1 MKKMIKILQIKRN
14 ISQQVK
20 LGFGNYIKDESA
32 DNAPYNKNTYYILRC
47 SMSKRS

>member
-1 MKKMIKILQIKRN
+1 MKCN

-20 LGFGNYIKDESA
+20 LDFGNYIKDESA
-32 DNAPYNKNTYYILRC
+32 DNASYKKNNYYILRC